1 MYVDQP
7 SVEDTIC
14 IRQGLHE
21 CYELHQGVRISDSVL
36 VAAAVLADFYISDQ
50 FLPDKGLL
58 SLSVSFAHL
67 L

>member
-1 MYVDQP
+1 MDQP
-7 SVEDTIC
+7 SVEDTIS
-14 IRQGLHE
+14 ILRGLRE
-21 CYELHQGVRISDSVL
+21 LYELHHGVRISDSAL
-36 VAAAVLADFYISDQ
+36 VAAAVLADHYISDQ